1 MESRLMMISLPI
13 VDTNIAAPQGLNKRT
28 SLERITLAVSPE
40 QLGTLSISLR
50 EIMRRISNLPADT
63 AVLGLGKDG
72 LPLLF
77 DLRDPRPGSILI
89 LGDKFSGK
97 TKLLQTIALSLILR
111 NQAEQV
117 QFAVLCGKPEQWQ
130 HMAHANPK
138 YFRCLHSNFERSAAT
153 TILEMCDL
161 VEARQH
167 GEAIDHSLLFI
178 IDGMD
183 TVPHMDFG
191 IRMNFEWLLKEGPA
205 MRVWPIAALD
215 SESAMQQLRWV
226 NCFRT
231 RLIGSILK
239 PEYGRNLSL
248 SHDLKPFDLF
258 PGSQFAVRLNR
269 SWLIFSL
276 PTSDA

>member
-1 MESRLMMISLPI
+1 MMISLPI

-63 AVLGLGKDG
+63 AVLGLGEDG

-153 TILEMCDL
+153 TIPEMCDL

-167 GEAIDHSLLFI
+167 GEAIDHSFVHHRW
-178 IDGMD
+178 MD

-239 PEYGRNLSL
+239 RVWSKFVAL
-248 SHDLKPFDLF
+248 
-258 PGSQFAVRLNR
+258 A
-269 SWLIFSL
+269 
-276 PTSDA
+276 